1 MVEEPVQQGRGDDGI
16 AKNFAPFGKAAIG
29 GEDHGALF
37 VAGVDELEEQI
48 AAAGNDRQVADFVD
62 DEQCKSAEEPD
73 LLAQGAFTFGLGE
86 RADEVGERGEV
97 DAATGFDGFDAER
110 QAEVALAGAGRSSD
124 ILPGIRATAGGFII
138 RFTHDVETLRL
149 SFGVSVSKAE
159 TCSSSINSMGRW
171 RIFHAG

>member
-1 MVEEPVQQGRGDDGI
+1 MATTGSPKTSPHS
-16 AKNFAPFGKAAIG
+16 AKPPIG

-48 AAAGNDRQVADFVD
+48 AATGNDRQVADFVD

-110 QAEVALAGAGRSSD
+110 QAEMALAGAGRSSD
-124 ILPGIRATAGGFII
+124 ILPGIRATRA
-138 RFTHDVETLRL
+138 DSL
-149 SFGVSVSKAE
+149 SVSPAMWGDRGCRSASAFPTWRRLCRPSTRWNAGAYSMLDDE
-159 TCSSSINSMGRW
+159 RGCGSS
-171 RIFHAG
+171 